1 MFYEWSG
8 RLLLKTSRLGIEVIV
23 IGVLVKDVVNVF
35 HIVRVLLLNVPVVSC
50 SSIIS
55 DVVVVYV
62 VYVVFR
68 GCFVAIK
75 GFEDVV
81 HTHRRDVIARP
92 WRSSHIAERVS

>member
-35 HIVRVLLLNVPVVSC
+35 HIVSILLLNVPIVSC
-50 SSIIS
+50 SSILS
-55 DVVVVYV
+55 HVVYV

-81 HTHRRDVIARP
+81 YTHRRDVIARP
-92 WRSSHIAERVS
+92 WRSSHIA